1 MKNWQKGIIVAV
13 AHVLIVFTLGGKLLY
28 DRAHRPRVWVRTIQ
42 VDPDLP
48 IRGRYLT
55 LSLEILA
62 PDYSAKAEEHARP
75 IIVQKQPMPEYFDED
90 VDLAVVDGQL
100 VAHKTDHR
108 TNMHLWKQTRQGREL
123 FVLSSPLAFFVPEH
137 AETPHLKTGDE
148 LWAEVTIPRKG
159 PPRPIQLAVKHGTEW
174 TPLSYR

>member
-1 MKNWQKGIIVAV
+1 MKNWQKGIIVAL
-13 AHVLIVFTLGGKLLY
+13 AHVLIVLTLGGKLLY

-62 PDYSAKAEEHARP
+62 PDYSPEAEHGSPLKGQNQA
-75 IIVQKQPMPEYFDED
+75 MPEYFYDD
-90 VDLAVVDGQL
+90 VELAVVDGQL

-108 TNMHLWKQTRQGREL
+108 TNMHLWKQTRQGHEQ
-123 FVLSSPLAFFVPEH
+123 FVLSSRLAFFVPEH
-137 AETPHLKTGDE
+137 AEAPHLNRGDE

-159 PPRPIQLAVKHGTEW
+159 PPRPIQLAVKHDKQW
-174 TPLSYR
+174 TPLNYR

>member
-13 AHVLIVFTLGGKLLY
+13 AHVLIVLTLGGKLLY

-62 PDYSAKAEEHARP
+62 PDYSAQAQHGSPFKG
-75 IIVQKQPMPEYFDED
+75 QNQPMPEYFYDD
-90 VDLAVVDGQL
+90 VDLAVVNGEL

-108 TNMHLWKQTRQGREL
+108 TNMHLWKQTRQGREQ

-174 TPLSYR
+174 TPLTYR